1 MVAKIQTVKFNEIEK
16 HGGDVIVY
24 RFAGQMNY
32 INSQSHLENL
42 SKING
47 AHTVVLNFRNLFYID
62 IDGLDSLK
70 EIIETMIAK
79 GKKVIITSAG
89 PFIIPM
95 LDREDWFSDMKR
107 ADLVFNSTTEA
118 LKTLGFEID
127 KGDKGNKAASLQV
140 SY

>member
-1 MVAKIQTVKFNEIEK
+1 MIAKIQTVKFNEIEK

-62 IDGLDSLK
+62 VDGLDSLK
-70 EIIETMIAK
+70 EIIETMIVK

-107 ADLVFNSTTEA
+107 AGLVFNSTTEA
-118 LKTLGFEID
+118 LKTLGFEIGKTSPD
-127 KGDKGNKAASLQV
+127 KVGLDLQTI
-140 SY
+140 